1 MKPFYEHGGITIFHG
16 DVLDVLPNLTADVT
30 LTDPPYNTGMN
41 YGDGYD
47 DLRPDYAEWCRSW
60 FALCPRPL
68 VMTPGMVNL
77 GLWMAQEPP
86 RWVCAWVKPNQSSAS
101 ALNGWNAW
109 EPVLVYGRHRK
120 PVGQDYWVVPVSQQ
134 READGHPCPKSVLF
148 WRRLVADFSLQ
159 TDVLLDPFMGSGT
172 TLVAAKS
179 LSRRAIGIE
188 RSERFCEMA
197 VERLRQ
203 EQLPLEVA

>member
-1 MKPFYEHGGITIFHG
+1 MKPYFDHGGITVYHG
-16 DVLDVLPNLTADVT
+16 DALDVLPSITADVT
-30 LTDPPYNTGMN
+30 LTDPPYNTGMD
-41 YGDGYD
+41 YGDGYND
-47 DLRPDYAEWCRSW
+47 TRPDYAEWCRSW
-60 FALCPRPL
+60 FALCPQPL

-77 GLWMAQEPP
+77 ALWLAQERP

-109 EPVLVYGRHRK
+109 EPVLVYGKHRK
-120 PVGQDYWVVPVSQQ
+120 PVGQDYWLVPVSQQ
-134 READGHPCPKSVLF
+134 REAEGHPCPKSVLF
-148 WRRLVADFSLQ
+148 WRRLVSDFSLP
-159 TDVLLDPFMGSGT
+159 TDVIADPFMGSGT
-172 TLVAAKS
+172 TLVAAKA
-179 LSRRAIGIE
+179 LGRKAIGIE